1 MTDIEKWLNSLKDDD
16 KSINTIVSY
25 ENDVNEFMDFTQKE
39 VEDITKIDIDN
50 YKNYIKDKELTIKTL
65 NRKLSSI
72 NSFFRFLKDD
82 ESRDIDV
89 VIKVEKT
96 QKHNYLEHSL
106 SKYDFQSLV
115 EAAES
120 KNDLRAVAI
129 FYTLYLTGMRVSEA
143 LSLKV
148 SDVNRN
154 NISIKGKGSKH
165 REVFMPKR
173 LRDILLNYL
182 NVRINRDT
190 PYLFTSKTG
199 KTGQLSRKTVDA
211 IIKKYA
217 ILAGVDKEKAHAHN
231 FRHLYCMSL
240 IEKGISI
247 DTVAD
252 LAGHSDINTTRI
264 YTRKTKEQLL
274 DTINNL

>member
-1 MTDIEKWLNSLKDDD
+1 MTDVEKWLNSLKDDD

-25 ENDVNEFMDFTQKE
+25 ENDVIEFMDFTQKE

-50 YKNYIKDKELTIKTL
+50 YKNYIKDKDLTIKTL

-72 NSFFRFLKDD
+72 NSFFRYLKDD

-96 QKHNYLEHSL
+96 QKQNYLEHSL
-106 SKYDFQSLV
+106 SKYDFQALI
-115 EAAES
+115 EAAEAN
-120 KNDLRAVAI
+120 NDLS
-129 FYTLYLTGMRVSEA
+129 VSEA

-148 SDVNRN
+148 SDVNKN

-165 REVFMPKR
+165 REVFIPKR
-173 LRDILLNYL
+173 LREILLNYL
-182 NVRINRDT
+182 KVRINRDT

-199 KTGQLSRKTVDA
+199 KTGQLSRKTVDT

-217 ILAGVDKEKAHAHN
+217 TLAGVDKEKAHAHN

-274 DTINNL
+274 DTINDL